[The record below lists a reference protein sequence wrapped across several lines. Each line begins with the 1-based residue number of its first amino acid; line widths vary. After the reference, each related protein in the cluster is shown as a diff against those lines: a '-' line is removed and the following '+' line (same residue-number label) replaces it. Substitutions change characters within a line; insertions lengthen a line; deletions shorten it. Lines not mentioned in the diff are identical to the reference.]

1 MVKIY
6 IDPGHGGSDPGSQAY
21 GLQEKNVTLDIAKRI
36 RSYLNKNYTGHT
48 IKMSR
53 TTDKTVSL
61 SARTKEANRWG
72 ADFFLSVHINA
83 GGGTGYEDYI
93 HSSLSNTSQ
102 TAKYRTIIHDKIIK
116 ETKVRDR
123 GKKKANFAVLRT
135 SAMSAVLTENMFI
148 DTKAD
153 ANKLKSSVFLN
164 KLAKAH
170 ADGIAKA
177 FKLKKKTSSKPPT
190 KPGKETFYRVVAG
203 SYKNRKNAE
212 AQMAKLKAAGVKG
225 VFIDVYKE

>member
-1 MVKIY
+1 MMVKIY

-83 GGGTGYEDYI
+83 GSGTGYEDYI

-116 ETKVRDR
+116 ET
-123 GKKKANFAVLRT
+123 
-135 SAMSAVLTENMFI
+135 NMI
-148 DTKAD
+148 R
-153 ANKLKSSVFLN
+153 L
-164 KLAKAH
+164 
-170 ADGIAKA
+170 
-177 FKLKKKTSSKPPT
+177 LKKRKCVTV
-190 KPGKETFYRVVAG
+190 GKRRLILLY
-203 SYKNRKNAE
+203 
-212 AQMAKLKAAGVKG
+212 
-225 VFIDVYKE
+225 